1 MWYLTDTEGL
11 YNKTLFITLSE
22 ITTRTNYGTQIRLS
36 CVSPLRAVEVACSS
50 GLRHTHV
57 RICSP
62 ACTWAQSRGECGER
76 GRIPEQQR
84 LADTVIYFI
93 ACCLARVRGKT
104 VVWCLSAELR
114 SKRDQS
120 CTLLSWTLWMINI
133 VAIREWQTAWQMTCW
148 QTWCMTPARHSA
160 PWLHDTVS
168 AWQPRLA
175 GAAAWP
181 GHTQTGP
188 HSLK

>member
-1 MWYLTDTEGL
+1 MTDTEGL

-36 CVSPLRAVEVACSS
+36 CVSPLRAVEVACSP

-104 VVWCLSAELR
+104 VV
-114 SKRDQS
+114 
-120 CTLLSWTLWMINI
+120 
-133 VAIREWQTAWQMTCW
+133 
-148 QTWCMTPARHSA
+148 
-160 PWLHDTVS
+160 
-168 AWQPRLA
+168 
-175 GAAAWP
+175 
-181 GHTQTGP
+181 
-188 HSLK
+188 